1 MREAL
6 KVYLPIILLVVAGFA
21 VALRYVAPPPPDR
34 IVFAA
39 GAQGG
44 AYLEFARRYAEI
56 LAKDRVTLEIV
67 ETAGAADNLR
77 RLADTST
84 PVEVALIQGGV
95 GSEEGAP
102 GLVAIASV
110 FYEPVW
116 LVLRT
121 DLAVDKLYDLRARR
135 IAIGRDGSG
144 TQILVRQV
152 LRANGLDVAR
162 DVDARTIGTD
172 DSFAALRDGTV
183 DAAFF
188 VAARAPA
195 ALVDLLAEGKHRL
208 YSFERHAAYRH
219 NFPFLSSITLPSGA
233 LDLARDVPN
242 DDTILLAPVAQLVA
256 REDVHPALVQ
266 LLIKAAKE
274 VHGPRQIFAP
284 AGAFP
289 TTRYADFAL
298 HEDSERLIERGPNF
312 LARYLPFW
320 AAVLVERSL
329 VMLIPFVTLMIPL
342 ARIAPPAYR
351 WQVRAKIF
359 AKYKALRRI
368 EAELRAATTPLQ
380 RAALLSEL
388 DVLQIGAGAL
398 KVPAGYADMLFNL
411 RLHIRFVRE
420 IVAESR

>member
-6 KVYLPIILLVVAGFA
+6 KVYLPIVLLICAGFA
-21 VALRYVAPPPPDR
+21 VALRFVAPPPPNHL
-34 IVFAA
+34 VFAA

-44 AYLEFARRYAEI
+44 AYLEFAKRYAEI
-56 LAKDRVTLEIV
+56 LARDRVTLEVV
-67 ETAGAADNLR
+67 ETAGAVDNLR
-77 RLADTST
+77 RLGDEST
-84 PVEVALIQGGV
+84 RIDMALIQGGV
-95 GSEEGAP
+95 GSEEGSP
-102 GLVAIASV
+102 GLVTVASV

-116 LVLRT
+116 FVFRA
-121 DLAVDKLYDLRARR
+121 DLPVEKLHDLRGRR
-135 IAIGRDGSG
+135 VAIGGDGSG

-152 LRANGLDVAR
+152 LRANGLDVTR
-162 DVDARTIGTD
+162 DVDARAIGTA
-172 DSFAALRDGTV
+172 DSFQALREGTV

-195 ALVDLLAEGKHRL
+195 ALTDLLAAGKHKL
-208 YSFERHAAYRH
+208 FSFERHAAYRH
-219 NFPFLSSITLPSGA
+219 NFPFLSSITLPGGA
-233 LDLARDVPN
+233 LDLGRDVPN

-266 LLIKAAKE
+266 LLVKAAKE

-289 TTRYADFAL
+289 TTNFADFAL

-312 LARYLPFW
+312 LSRYLPFW

-351 WQVRAKIF
+351 WQIRGKIF
-359 AKYKALRRI
+359 SNYKILRRI
-368 EAELRAATTPLQ
+368 EAELRASATPERRTE
-380 RAALLSEL
+380 LLAEL
-388 DVLQIGAGAL
+388 DSIQMKAGEM
-398 KVPAGYADMLFNL
+398 KVPVGYADTLYNL
-411 RLHIRFVRE
+411 RLHIRFVRQ
-420 IVAESR
+420 IVAGNA